1 MTERL
6 LAAIHGYEVL
16 KASFPLHSLIFM
28 SYDIVIPDEVLS
40 AAEQIT
46 LKDLLNSPSCQC
58 FTVSALGNSVQSA
71 HKFHEVTTEMD
82 DILQSRLLRV
92 YNAIPYK
99 TRRDCF
105 HEVGMLIRERKEERR
120 SQLSTMS

>member
-28 SYDIVIPDEVLS
+28 SYDIVIPDEALS
-40 AAEQIT
+40 VAEQIT

-58 FTVSALGNSVQSA
+58 FMVSALGNSVQNS

-82 DILQSRLLRV
+82 DILQFRLLRV
-92 YNAIPYK
+92 FNAIPYK

-105 HEVGMLIRERKEERR
+105 NEVGVLIRERKEERR